1 VERQAPQPLLLPL
14 QARSVRDQPEAD
26 GSGAGRCFDGVV
38 DTGWVTRNRSTV
50 ITAAAVVPL
59 AVSGVLALFRDSLA
73 PTTSVLIL
81 VLVVVA
87 AAATGDR
94 AAGVVAALSSGAWF
108 DFFLTQPYSRFT
120 INESDDLQ
128 ATVLLVLVGLGVTE
142 LALWGRRQQARAS
155 RSAGYLEGVI
165 GTSVLISSEQVSPQ
179 ELTGHVAR
187 QVVELL
193 GIDTCRFVPGLG
205 PAPRAAV
212 LDRNG
217 QVVRRGRLVD
227 VAQDGFPTEEEVALP
242 VVDGDVV
249 HGHFVLASG
258 SHIARPT
265 SEQLRVAVVLAG
277 QVGAALTSRAR

>member
-1 VERQAPQPLLLPL
+1 
-14 QARSVRDQPEAD
+14 
-26 GSGAGRCFDGVV
+26 VV
-38 DTGWVTRNRSTV
+38 DTGWVTQNRSAV
-50 ITAAAVVPL
+50 LTAAAVVPL

-94 AAGVVAALSSGAWF
+94 VAGIVAALSSGAWF
-108 DFFLTQPYSRFT
+108 DFFLTKPYSRFA
-120 INESDDLQ
+120 INESADLQ

-155 RSAGYLEGVI
+155 RSAGYLDGVI
-165 GTSVLISSEQVSPQ
+165 GTSVLVSSEQTSPK

-187 QVVELL
+187 QIVELL

-205 PAPRAAV
+205 PGPRTAV
-212 LDRNG
+212 LDQDG
-217 QVVRRGRLVD
+217 QVVRRGHPVD

-242 VVDGDVV
+242 VVHGGVA
-249 HGHFVLASG
+249 HGHFVLTSG
-258 SHIARPT
+258 SQIARPT
-265 SEQLRVAVVLAG
+265 SEQLRVAVMLAG
-277 QVGAALTSRAR
+277 QVGAALTSRAG